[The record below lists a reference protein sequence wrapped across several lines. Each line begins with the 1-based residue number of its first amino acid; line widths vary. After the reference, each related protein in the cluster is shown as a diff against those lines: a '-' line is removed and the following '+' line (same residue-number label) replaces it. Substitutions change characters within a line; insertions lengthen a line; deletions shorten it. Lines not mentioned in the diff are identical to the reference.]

1 MNKVVIIA
9 GPTAS
14 GKTALAIDICK
25 KFGGE
30 VVSADSMQIYKGM
43 DIATAK
49 PTADEMCG
57 IPHHLIDII
66 PPSSPFSVSQFK
78 ILAEQAIEDILSRKK
93 LPVIAGGT
101 GLYIDALLNNTGFGE
116 FAGDENYRAELRARV
131 ENHGGETLHAEL
143 CKIDPVC
150 AARLHP
156 NDTKRIIR
164 ALEVFRCTGKTLTE
178 HEKQSR
184 TQKSKYDFLLIG
196 LFFEERDKL
205 YNRINLR
212 VDKMLESGLEEEAR
226 RALADTDAP
235 TAYQAIG
242 YKELKP
248 YFDGDVT
255 LDEAVET
262 LKKTTRNYAKRQLTW
277 FRRYENMIKIYV
289 DKNETEKVEEIVR
302 SFLN

>member
-1 MNKVVIIA
+1 MNKAVIIA

-49 PTADEMCG
+49 PTVSEMCG

-66 PPSSPFSVSQFK
+66 PPSSSFSVSQFK
-78 ILAEQAIEDILSRKK
+78 TLAEQAIEDILSRKK

-101 GLYIDALLNNTGFGE
+101 GLYIDALLNNTEFGE
-116 FAGDENYRAELRARV
+116 FAGDENYRAELRRRADTY
-131 ENHGGETLHAEL
+131 GGEALLAEL
-143 CKIDPVC
+143 AAIDPTC

-164 ALEVFRCTGKTLTE
+164 ALEVFHCTGKSLTE

-184 TQKSKYDFLLIG
+184 TKKSKYDFLLIG
-196 LFFEERDKL
+196 LFFEDREKL
-205 YNRINLR
+205 YERINLR
-212 VDKMLESGLEEEAR
+212 VDKMFEAGLEDEAR
-226 RALADTDAP
+226 RALADADTP

-248 YFDGDVT
+248 CFDGEIT
-255 LDEAVET
+255 LEEATEK